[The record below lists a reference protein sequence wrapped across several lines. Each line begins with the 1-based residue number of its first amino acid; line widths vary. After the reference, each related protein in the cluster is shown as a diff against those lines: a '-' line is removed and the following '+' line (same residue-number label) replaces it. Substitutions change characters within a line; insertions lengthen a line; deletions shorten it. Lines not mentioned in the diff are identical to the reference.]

1 MTPELK
7 IDSIVREGSGRR
19 SVTKSTS
26 GRYVGSRIPTGKPKT
41 IAMDATIR
49 AAALN
54 RTSGASKKGASKSD
68 SQSDTDYKKALNI
81 VVSDVR
87 EKVMERRS
95 ENSIL
100 FIVDASGSMGAQRR
114 MSAVKGAILS
124 LLIDAYQKR
133 DKIGLIT
140 FRAKG
145 AQLILPLT
153 SDIATAQERLKKIE
167 IGGKTPLAEGLK
179 KGLETISAEMM
190 KNHLTKPLMILV
202 SDGRGNVSLSGKSP
216 LSESIALASM
226 IKEAKIPALVLDSE
240 EGIVSL
246 GYAKKLA
253 AAMGAK
259 YMKLSELQA

>member
-1 MTPELK
+1 MK

-19 SVTKSTS
+19 SVTRSSS
-26 GRYVGSRIPTGKPKT
+26 GRYVGSRIPQGKPKS

-54 RTSGASKKGASKSD
+54 GASRASSAGGSSAD
-68 SQSDTDYKKALNI
+68 SSADYNTALRI
-81 VVSDVR
+81 VISDVR

-100 FIVDASGSMGAQRR
+100 FIVDASGSMGAQKR

-140 FRAKG
+140 FRAKS
-145 AQLILPLT
+145 AKVILPLT
-153 SDIATAQERLKKIE
+153 SDITMAQEYMKKIE

-190 KNHLTKPLMILV
+190 KNHLTKPLLILV
-202 SDGRGNVSLSGKSP
+202 SDGRGNVSLSDKNP
-216 LSESIALASM
+216 LAESFSIAAM
-226 IKEAKIPALVLDSE
+226 IKEAKIPSLVLDSE
-240 EGIVSL
+240 EGFVSL

-253 AAMGAK
+253 DAMGAK
-259 YMKLSELQA
+259 YMKLSELEG

>member
-1 MTPELK
+1 MK

-68 SQSDTDYKKALNI
+68 FQSDTDYKKALNI
-81 VVSDVR
+81 GVSDVR

-190 KNHLTKPLMILV
+190 KNHLTKPLLILV